1 MNDEK
6 QNFVFY
12 RSFYDAAAQAPDPEA
27 QRDILWYIVECCLG
41 VKDASDVP
49 FPASAIVLPIL
60 QTVEK
65 SRERYQHAIENG
77 KLGGRPSKKVFIPP
91 DVWIGAIE
99 EHGSVPKAAKAL
111 GLSKQ
116 TLYNWILASDDPRLA
131 KVQKSKNLTYTV
143 TDTVTVTDTDTVT
156 SISNNKKAPTQSSA
170 GLNGPPTVPD
180 EKRYD
185 RYEFPP
191 MPELHLDGK

>member
-12 RSFYDAAAQAPDPEA
+12 RSFYDAAAQAPDPQA

-41 VKDASDVP
+41 VKDAGDVP

-60 QTVEK
+60 QTVKK
-65 SRERYQHAIENG
+65 SSERYKTAVENG
-77 KLGGRPSKKVFIPP
+77 KLGGRPKS
-91 DVWIGAIE
+91 VWINRAEAELLYSDLKSWDKVADELGV
-99 EHGSVPKAAKAL
+99 SVRKLRRVRAAWRNADKT
-111 GLSKQ
+111 GQ
-116 TLYNWILASDDPRLA
+116 
-131 KVQKSKNLTYTV
+131 NLTDTDTV